1 MNNPNKQN
9 GKQGGFGGY
18 NPTNSNQKNK
28 NRGNM
33 SDPYK
38 SQSRSLVARD
48 RNNGTGDAMNK
59 VGMNALGANAHR
71 NTGSNAATIN
81 NV

>member
-1 MNNPNKQN
+1 MNKQN
-9 GKQGGFGGY
+9 GKQGGGY
-18 NPTNSNQKNK
+18 GAFNPNNSGQSNQKNK
-28 NRGNM
+28 KINNM

-59 VGMNALGANAHR
+59 AGMNALDVNIHR
-71 NTGSNAATIN
+71 GTGSNIT
-81 NV
+81 